1 METATMPVHAKHF
14 DREKALEVILYI
26 AESLTAPTLHGISKI
41 LYLADKQ
48 HLQDFGRLICGDQY
62 IAMEYGPVPSAIYD
76 MMKVAAGRKSI
87 DIDWDELINDAFK
100 VTQGRNI
107 KPIRRANTGFLAES
121 ETSCITQTIAAF
133 GRKTFGELTDITH
146 DAAWNEVGENQFIPI
161 DAIAKTLPNANDV
174 IAYLRAH

>member
-1 METATMPVHAKHF
+1 MTVHAKHF

-26 AESLTAPTLHGISKI
+26 AENLAAPTLHSISKI

-48 HLQDFGRLICGDQY
+48 HLQDFGRFICGDQY

-76 MMKVAAGRKSI
+76 MMKVPDGRQRI
-87 DIDWDELINDAFK
+87 DVDWDELIKDAFQ

-107 KPIRRANTGFLAES
+107 KPIRNANTDFLAES
-121 ETSCITQTIAAF
+121 EKSCISKTIADF
-133 GRKTFGELTDITH
+133 GSKSFGELTDIAH
-146 DAAWNEVGENQFIPI
+146 DDAWNEVSENQPIPI
-161 DAIAKTLPNANDV
+161 EAIAKTLPNANDV